1 MIIKKLNSLFHKHSR
16 LLFGLFTVLIIFA
29 FTDFL
34 TPGRNGGCDSQ
45 GSGDVGTA
53 FGKKV
58 SIGDMVEFQR
68 NLALSLTLQGA
79 RINDLPI
86 NTELFNHYCLI
97 EKAKQ
102 LGLTATEKDIAA
114 KLATLPLFQKDGKF
128 DLATYQDFLKRN
140 RLKEKNISEA
150 LSITVLFEK
159 LNTMLPTLATVTDS
173 EVEALYRATGGGFE
187 LKVCRFNAVKGS
199 EPTEEKLK
207 AYYEANK
214 AKKYV
219 APGRFKA
226 LLAELPF
233 SAFNA
238 EAEKAVTA
246 ADVKKAAESGMFNG
260 PDGKPQSDAVIRKEL
275 VRFKAAELAQKP
287 ARKSYREIYD
297 LLFAKQSAPAAEQL
311 KIFRKWAADRKLVV
325 IETGYVEFGKTI
337 PGRGM
342 ENLCREFQS
351 MPASGLI
358 LAGIEAGEK
367 SICIGVL
374 QERIDPRQREYKE
387 VASAVRADFIA
398 EQQLTLTRKFAYGQA
413 AALSKKDKA
422 AAAKDFDKLPGTFV
436 EFKFP
441 PSEKNQLKPEEIQL
455 AYALSPALR
464 DLAAGE
470 VSGAVDLPNGAAIVK
485 VVKRTPADMAKFA
498 AQKEFFKTQL
508 LMMKRQ
514 QVMQQFMEDIARNC
528 RCTLPE
534 TRNAE

>member
-150 LSITVLFEK
+150 LSITVLYEK

-485 VVKRTPADMAKFA
+485 VVKRSPADMAKFA